1 MFTDQNINCD
11 AWIAFQIVLTRKETK
26 ELVLRHIP
34 EILVNL
40 VGQQAARNGVAK
52 VFEVLQEQ
60 TLNKQI
66 FYELMEHLCN
76 NLWPELLIKYAEQK
90 LSCLVTKQGQ

>member
-1 MFTDQNINCD
+1 MEKTDIKSNDNNPPNFTKM
-11 AWIAFQIVLTRKETK
+11 IATRKEAK
-26 ELVLRHIP
+26 ELLLSNIP

-52 VFEVLQEQ
+52 VFEVLQDQ

-66 FYELMEHLCN
+66 FYELLEHLCN
-76 NLWPELLIKYAEQK
+76 SLFPELLVNYAEQK
-90 LSCLVTKQGQ
+90 LRCFS

>member
-1 MFTDQNINCD
+1 M
-11 AWIAFQIVLTRKETK
+11 VLTRKETK

-66 FYELMEHLCN
+66 FYELLEHLCN
-76 NLWPELLIKYAEQK
+76 SLWPELLIKYAEQK